1 MAVQRERV
9 IRAAEKHVAKGRL
22 EAAIREY
29 RKVLSDFPDDVG
41 TLNRLGDL
49 YARIE
54 HTDEAVE
61 LFERIAGSYTN
72 DGFFVKA
79 IAIYKKIIKLDP
91 TRLEI
96 YERLAE
102 LYHKQGLVNEART
115 QYQVLADYYLKH
127 DNATSAVAIYRKMV
141 DLEPENP
148 SHHAKL
154 AELYQD
160 QGFVDKAIAEYR
172 TIAELMLDAG
182 HPQQA
187 SKVYARAL
195 DVDAEDLGFIR
206 EAAKKL
212 HDAGHNAEAARFLIR
227 AGELNPEARKIAEAI
242 GLKPKEPET
251 PTPAPDAVEPAAPEP
266 VDVETTEASTTVP
279 SEDAVD
285 EGSGA
290 DAALVQ
296 AAEEEIVLDLD
307 EDLDDLDTALEEAE
321 DAVEAAAE
329 PEPDALVESEAE
341 ADPLSMTQTGEIE
354 LDLDDVF
361 ELEMEDEEPSPS
373 LVQPPADMAQDQV
386 GRAFLREEDTP
397 GDDLSFDET
406 SLDPKPEVADRVDED
421 DELEEDTATTEPMWL
436 EEDARGEAT
445 EEPTGSGVTEVELDF
460 LERTAAELHPPES
473 PPADADNLVAEA
485 EVLVKYE
492 MDVKAEEKLAEALK
506 LDAEHLG
513 AHVLLLEIEAA
524 EGEPEAVRARAD
536 RLRELAEAQERSDV
550 WERALQNLNELGYDF
565 ATPPTPEALETQADE
580 SPARDEPSDADEP
593 APQPFSLRLDEAR
606 EAEAPPPPPAE
617 PAAPAGRRPRLTSD
631 RRISKL
637 LEDLEADVLPRRRK
651 TRRPAADLEEPTAAA
666 SAEMPPSLPAEPD
679 DLTLH
684 GIFDEVEVGDGSTP
698 FAPPEAVESADEVF
712 DPERDLEPPPVRMPE
727 EDSGVS
733 WLDEVTT
740 APAADVEGGPAGPEI
755 YEDEDDFF
763 DLAAELEQELSE
775 EDIFEGGDEDLAAA
789 PEEQT
794 LEEIVAGF
802 KKGVSESLSPEDFDT
817 HFNLGIA
824 YREMGL
830 LDEAIGEFQVAAKS
844 RAHLVECCSML
855 GLSFLEKGLPELAAK
870 WYQRGLQTSD
880 LSEEE
885 TLGLLY
891 DMGNA
896 YLAAGDRESAQKTFV
911 EAYGINSNY
920 RDVVAK
926 LEELRT

>member
-29 RKVLSDFPDDVG
+29 RKVLSDHPDDVG

-61 LFERIAGSYTN
+61 LFQRIAESYTD

-91 TRLEI
+91 TRLEV

-141 DLEPENP
+141 ELEPENP

-154 AELYQD
+154 AELYQQ
-160 QGFVDKAIAEYR
+160 QGFVDKAIDQYR

-187 SKVYARAL
+187 SQVYVRAL
-195 DVDAEDLGFIR
+195 DVDAQDVGFIT
-206 EAAKKL
+206 EAARRL
-212 HDAGHNAEAARFLIR
+212 HEAGHTAEAARFLIR
-227 AGELNPEARKIAEAI
+227 ATELNPEAREVATAI
-242 GLKPKEPET
+242 GLAPEEE
-251 PTPAPDAVEPAAPEP
+251 EPAAEPEP
-266 VDVETTEASTTVP
+266 VQAAPADEAAAEPEPEPEPEPIEPPRADAGLAQT
-279 SEDAVD
+279 SED
-285 EGSGA
+285 
-290 DAALVQ
+290 
-296 AAEEEIVLDLD
+296 EIVLDLD
-307 EDLDDLDTALEEAE
+307 EGEPDLAAALEEAE
-321 DAVEAAAE
+321 EAVEERPE
-329 PEPDALVESEAE
+329 PEPEPAAESLEA
-341 ADPLSMTQTGEIE
+341 TQTAEIE

-361 ELEMEDEEPSPS
+361 ELEMEEDEEESPS
-373 LVQPPADMAQDQV
+373 LVRPPADMAEGQV
-386 GRAFLREEDTP
+386 GRAFLREEEEVEEELA
-397 GDDLSFDET
+397 GEAEAEAEMEAGFDLEEAPEEDE
-406 SLDPKPEVADRVDED
+406 
-421 DELEEDTATTEPMWL
+421 EEDTATTEPMWL
-436 EEDARGEAT
+436 EEEAAGRD
-445 EEPTGSGVTEVELDF
+445 EEGTGTGVTQVEADF

-473 PPADADNLVAEA
+473 PPADADDLVAEA
-485 EVLVKYE
+485 EVLVKYDME
-492 MDVKAEEKLAEALK
+492 EKAEEKLAEALR
-506 LDAEHLG
+506 LDADHLG
-513 AHVLLLEIEAA
+513 AHALLLDIEAMDGDVA
-524 EGEPEAVRARAD
+524 AVRSRAAHV
-536 RLRELAEAQERSDV
+536 RELAQAENRYEV
-550 WERALQNLNELGYDF
+550 WERAREKLAHHGYEIEEDTLVS
-565 ATPPTPEALETQADE
+565 TPGPEPEPPAEAEPE
-580 SPARDEPSDADEP
+580 S
-593 APQPFSLRLDEAR
+593 QPFSLGENV
-606 EAEAPPPPPAE
+606 EEETVPSTPPAPESAPEPAE
-617 PAAPAGRRPRLTSD
+617 PPAPRRRVRPKSDERINRL
-631 RRISKL
+631 L
-637 LEDLEADVLPRRRK
+637 ADLVADVAPRRRK
-651 TRRPAADLEEPTAAA
+651 KRRPPQAETAA
-666 SAEMPPSLPAEPD
+666 SAKSPEAPEPSETGHPLPSTPD

-684 GIFDEVEVGDGSTP
+684 GIFDEVEVGDGSAPFTP
-698 FAPPEAVESADEVF
+698 PVAPESGEEPEPETF
-712 DPERDLEPPPVRMPE
+712 DPERDLDRSPVEMIE
-727 EDSGVS
+727 EDTGVS
-733 WLDEVTT
+733 WLDEVEAVTPEET
-740 APAADVEGGPAGPEI
+740 GAPGSEI
-755 YEDEDDFF
+755 YDDEDDFF
-763 DLAAELEQELSE
+763 DLAAELEQELSD
-775 EDIFEGGDEDLAAA
+775 EDLFEAGEEDLAAA

-802 KKGVSESLSPEDFDT
+802 KKGVSENLSPEDFDT

-844 RAHLVECCSML
+844 RVHLVECCSML
-855 GLSFLEKGLPELAAK
+855 GLSFLEKGLPELATK

-880 LSEEE
+880 LTEEE

-896 YLAAGDRESAQKTFV
+896 YLAAGDSDSAQKTFV

-926 LEELRT
+926 LEELRS